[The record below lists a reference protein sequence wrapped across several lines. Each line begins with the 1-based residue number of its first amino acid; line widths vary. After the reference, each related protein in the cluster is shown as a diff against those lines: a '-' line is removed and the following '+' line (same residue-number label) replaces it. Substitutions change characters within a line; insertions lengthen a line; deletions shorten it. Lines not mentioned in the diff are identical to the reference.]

1 MCCCPVLVAL
11 HGKQST
17 SEGGVCLFL
26 DMQEQSE
33 DICACFVV
41 ATFEHY
47 RNVDA
52 EQSQAALTLVLYRYE
67 KARGLDRV
75 SNGQT

>member
-1 MCCCPVLVAL
+1 
-11 HGKQST
+11 
-17 SEGGVCLFL
+17 
-26 DMQEQSE
+26 MQEQSE